1 MKVRCVVC
9 GERADGLITFG
20 EEVCWTCHE
29 EATGERR
36 PPETHAARVSH
47 LHKRIRVGER
57 LIAER
62 LESKLV
68 GEVGR

>member
-20 EEVCWTCHE
+20 EEVCWRCHE
-29 EATGERR
+29 EATGEAK
-36 PPETHAARVSH
+36 PPELHSSRVRH
-47 LHKRIRVGER
+47 LHKRIRIGER

-62 LESKLV
+62 LETKLV

>member
-1 MKVRCVVC
+1 MKVRCCIC

-20 EEVCWTCHE
+20 EEVCWRCHE
-29 EATGERR
+29 EATGEKR
-36 PPETHAARVSH
+36 PPEPQPVRVRT
-47 LHKRIRVGER
+47 LPKRLQIKSR

-62 LESKLV
+62 LETKLV